1 MTKAALWAV
10 LGWFFAQLPHWG
22 YSREPTRGTHAG
34 ATAMEKVGM
43 PRGDEHGWQARVM
56 VQTPPP

>member
-10 LGWFFAQLPHWG
+10 LGWFFAQRPPWG
-22 YSREPTRGTHAG
+22 YSREHTRGTHSG
-34 ATAMEKVGM
+34 ATAMDKVGR
-43 PRGDEHGWQARVM
+43 PRGDENCWHARVM